1 MTSSD
6 RTIRWNRMKEW
17 DQRALRLDS
26 FAEENPEHGFSVFR
40 SPYDPDPSLKID
52 AHGKVIEMD
61 GKRAED
67 FDIIDSFIAAYHI
80 DPSVAEEAMAL
91 PNEVVA
97 RMLVDIHVPRSELM
111 RLARGMTP
119 AKLAQVVSCLSALE
133 ATFAYSKM
141 RQRLSPGNQA
151 HVTNAKDDPL
161 QLAADAAVA
170 VGFGFDEI
178 ETTMRV
184 AGNAWANALAC
195 TVGAAAGDGNTL
207 FQCSIEEAEEL
218 KIGLAGLATY
228 AETVSVYGTERSF
241 IDGDDTP
248 WSKAFLTAAYASRGI
263 KARCTSGASSE
274 LLMGFHEK

>member
-170 VGFGFDEI
+170 V
-178 ETTMRV
+178 V
-184 AGNAWANALAC
+184 A
-195 TVGAAAGDGNTL
+195 
-207 FQCSIEEAEEL
+207 
-218 KIGLAGLATY
+218 
-228 AETVSVYGTERSF
+228 
-241 IDGDDTP
+241 
-248 WSKAFLTAAYASRGI
+248 
-263 KARCTSGASSE
+263 
-274 LLMGFHEK
+274 